1 MKKIK
6 INIGTLKKRPT
17 RDTPRPPFFSNF
29 SQMAKRINDL
39 VHGTFG
45 GLEY

>member
-6 INIGTLKKRPT
+6 INIGTFKKRPT

-29 SQMAKRINDL
+29 WEMAKRNNGL

-45 GLEY
+45 ELDY